1 MRKRSLILIGF
12 TVVVLGTLLVAC
24 ATVPTPTDKNFQAPV
39 VTLNAV
45 EMPYY
50 AGWWYYDVK
59 VAPTKGDAGKY
70 GAPLPLAFVFDIQNP
85 NEYPV
90 MMDGLKFTIAFEGI
104 DVNTVNSPDVQWI
117 PAGKTNQ
124 VRVMAITD
132 ARAAL
137 LSLLV
142 TGGFKLKERGT
153 NVWAQLEN
161 WWLAA
166 KDYSLSIEVRE
177 GSAIFKA
184 DGVMNVA
191 GFSGTFAPE

>member
-24 ATVPTPTDKNFQAPV
+24 ATAPAPTEKNFQAPV
-39 VTLNAV
+39 VTLNSV

-50 AGWWYYDVK
+50 TGWWYYDVK
-59 VAPTKGDAGKY
+59 VKPTKGEAGKY
-70 GAPLPLAFVFDIQNP
+70 GAPLALAFIFDIQNP
-85 NEYPV
+85 NAYPV
-90 MMDGLKFTIAFEGI
+90 MMDGFKFTVAFDGI

-166 KDYSLSIEVRE
+166 KDYSLSIEVKE

-184 DGVMNVA
+184 DGVMNVV

>member
-1 MRKRSLILIGF
+1 MRKRSVVFIGLSVIVF
-12 TVVVLGTLLVAC
+12 STLLLAC
-24 ATVPTPTDKNFQAPV
+24 ATAPTPTEKNFQIPV
-39 VTLNAV
+39 VTLNSV
-45 EMPYY
+45 ELPYY
-50 AGWWYYDVK
+50 TGWWYYDVK
-59 VAPTKGDAGKY
+59 VEPTKGNAGKY
-70 GAPLPLAFVFDIQNP
+70 GAPLALAFVFDIQNP

-90 MMDGLKFTIAFEGI
+90 MMDGFNFTVAFDGI
-104 DVNTVNSPDVQWI
+104 DVNTVNSPEIQWI

-142 TGGFKLKERGT
+142 TGGFKLKERET
-153 NVWAQLEN
+153 NVWAQLED

-166 KDYSLSIEVRE
+166 KDYTLAIQVKE

-184 DGVMNVA
+184 DGLMNVTS
-191 GFSGTFAPE
+191 FSGKFGPE